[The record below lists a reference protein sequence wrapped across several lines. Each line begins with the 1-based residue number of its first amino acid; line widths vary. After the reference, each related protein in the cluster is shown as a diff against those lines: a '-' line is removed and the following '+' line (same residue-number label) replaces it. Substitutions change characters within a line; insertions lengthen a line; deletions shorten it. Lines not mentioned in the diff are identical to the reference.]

1 MNVIIKWQNLI
12 TMIMIG
18 RNGNNS
24 IILQIA
30 ISLKVVVD
38 TPVLIYRTS

>member
-24 IILQIA
+24 IILPIA
-30 ISLKVVVD
+30 TSLKVVVD